1 MRIGIFD
8 SGLGGLVIANAIRN
22 HLPQYDYVYF
32 GDTLNVPYGGRSKQ
46 AVYQHTERAMDY
58 LMRQENCAL
67 VIIACNTATAHCG
80 RLLQQ
85 FFLVRAFPERRILG
99 VVIPT
104 LETCVDAG
112 YKRIGMLA
120 TAGMIESMLYE
131 EELKKL
137 DPDISFFGKAS
148 PLLVPMIENDGQE
161 WIEPVLDE
169 YLAPLTKENI
179 ECLILGCTHYPLLKN
194 QIQKRVGDG
203 VKLISQ
209 DEIIPHK
216 LTDYLKRN
224 TSIETTLSKNG
235 TMKYIVSDMT
245 DSYKKAAYNI
255 VKSEITLEKPLRW

>member
-8 SGLGGLVIANAIRN
+8 SGLGGLVIANAIRK
-22 HLPQYDYVYF
+22 HLPNYDYVYF

-85 FFLVRAFPERRILG
+85 FYLVRAFPERRILG

-104 LETCVDAG
+104 LETCVEAG

-120 TAGMIESMLYE
+120 TAGMIESMVYQ
-131 EELKKL
+131 EELVKL
-137 DPDISFFGKAS
+137 SPDISFFSKAS
-148 PLLVPMIENDGQE
+148 PLLVPMIENEGQA
-161 WIEPVLDE
+161 WVGPVLDE
-169 YLAPLTKENI
+169 YLAPLIENKI
-179 ECLILGCTHYPLLKN
+179 DSLILGCTHYPILKDK
-194 QIQKRVGDG
+194 IQKRVGDG

-209 DEIIPHK
+209 DDIIPLK
-216 LTDYLKRN
+216 LENYLTRHN
-224 TSIETTLSKNG
+224 DMQGRLTKNG
-235 TMKYIVSDMT
+235 IMKHIVSDVT
-245 DSYKKAAYNI
+245 DSYKKAARMIIGNDI
-255 VKSEITLEKPLRW
+255 ELEKPLRW